1 MNGNYDRPGNPANPQ
16 RNRNPAGSW
25 NNNSSGNWTNNNGSS
40 NNSGGNWNNSGNSN
54 SSGGNWNNNNNNDN
68 VSSNSGN
75 NIWDVNDPKRNL
87 AESRA
92 WVQKLLRE
100 HPEFV
105 TPPQQTFDSEE
116 MMGSIQKILSE
127 NIGNYVVIEFLI
139 GTDRIH
145 RKQGQI
151 FHVGTSYI
159 TLYDD
164 ENANFILCDI
174 FSVKFVYFF
183 VPGQRP
189 NRNFN
194 ILPNT
199 NSSMG

>member
-1 MNGNYDRPGNPANPQ
+1 MNGSYDRPGNPANPQ
-16 RNRNPAGSW
+16 RGRPPAGGW
-25 NNNSSGNWTNNNGSS
+25 NNNSSGNWNNGA
-40 NNSGGNWNNSGNSN
+40 NNAGNN
-54 SSGGNWNNNNNNDN
+54 SSGWN
-68 VSSNSGN
+68 
-75 NIWDVNDPKRNL
+75 VNDPNRNI
-87 AESRA
+87 ADSRA
-92 WVQKLLRE
+92 WVEKLLRE

-105 TPPQQTFDSEE
+105 TPPQQRFDSEE
-116 MMGSIQKILSE
+116 MAGSIQKILSE

-139 GTDRIH
+139 GTDMIH

-194 ILPNT
+194 ILPNI
-199 NSSMG
+199 NSSIG

>member
-1 MNGNYDRPGNPANPQ
+1 MKGMFFMNGSYDRPGNPGNPQ
-16 RNRNPAGSW
+16 RGRNPNSSW
-25 NNNSSGNWTNNNGSS
+25 NN
-40 NNSGGNWNNSGNSN
+40 GGRNAS
-54 SSGGNWNNNNNNDN
+54 NNNDN
-68 VSSNSGN
+68 EVHWEYVRDIN
-75 NIWDVNDPKRNL
+75 NPNRNL

-92 WVQKLLRE
+92 WVERLLRE

-105 TPPQQTFDSEE
+105 TPPQQTFDSPE
-116 MMGSIQKILSE
+116 MEGSIQKILSK

-139 GTDRIH
+139 GTDQIH
-145 RKQGQI
+145 RKQGQL

-164 ENANFILCDI
+164 ENVNFILCDI
-174 FSVKFVYFF
+174 FSVKFVYFY

-194 ILPNT
+194 ILPNV
-199 NSSMG
+199 NGNIG